1 MSFGSRDA
9 ALVMAAWTS
18 WAAASMF
25 RSRVNVSVICVNPRP
40 LLDTMESSPAIVV
53 NWRSRGV
60 ATEDAIVSGLAPGR
74 FAVTRI
80 VGKSTLG
87 GSLTGRRWD
96 AREVGRAAW
105 RGR

>member
-40 LLDTMESSPAIVV
+40 LLETMESSPAIVV
-53 NWRSRGV
+53 NWRSEGSPPCALPPRPLLRVPLGARHKPELPV
-60 ATEDAIVSGLAPGR
+60 GHDVIPGENS
-74 FAVTRI
+74 FP
-80 VGKSTLG
+80 
-87 GSLTGRRWD
+87 D
-96 AREVGRAAW
+96 DRAALE
-105 RGR
+105 